1 MFSLRKEK
9 QPFIIVL
16 LLFLS
21 FTSSSQEEEGKW
33 TPEDIIHSEFMQ
45 SSVFSPDHQM
55 VVWSKRRSVKEKD
68 AFVSDLYLTRLN
80 NKTKGKFRTV
90 RLTNADENDSS
101 PVFSKDGELIYF
113 QSGREKGKKL
123 WSISIFGGEPTA
135 VATFANG
142 ISNMKW
148 LNDSTFAYVAYE
160 GKSRFELENEKTKD
174 NTVVVEDTVYWK
186 RNRLYA
192 YHLKDKKSTRLTNNH
207 FPLSTYQVSHNGQ
220 WLVYRTNQHP
230 SFASDANP
238 DPKYYLKDLNS
249 GQTQEILQGMQTP
262 GNFQFTADDQ
272 GFYFSA
278 TTSSNPEWNGAGIE
292 QLYYFNLAA
301 KAYDKVDL
309 QWDWGFEGSYEVLG
323 QDALVSLA
331 NGPLNRLAFYK
342 KSSTGNTWT
351 KSDVQLGE
359 KAQHVWVSA
368 VSDDAKKVTFE
379 HSTASQLPKYYVADI
394 QETGNSVSFA
404 NQEEVISLNKK
415 LKKKP
420 ITRSEIMRWKGYE
433 GEEVNGILYYPENY
447 EAGKKYPL
455 VLSIHGGPSGV
466 DQDRWRERWST
477 YPQILAQ
484 RGAFVLKP
492 NYHGSS
498 HHGLAFV
505 ESIKKNYYTPELEDI
520 TKGLAVLADKGM
532 IDMDQL
538 GVMGWSNGAILA
550 TMLTV
555 RYPDM
560 FKVACPGAGDV
571 NWTSDFG
578 TCRFGVSFDQS
589 YFGGAPWDN
598 VGGKTYNEAYITQSP
613 LFEMEKVKT
622 PTIIFHG
629 SEDRAVPRDQG
640 WEYYRSLQQIDQT
653 PVRFLW
659 FPGQPHG
666 LRKVTHQLRK
676 MKEEIAWIDEYLFK
690 KANTKNPTFK
700 KDSPLALL
708 MKKEKA
714 AKVGTIYGISKAKA
728 IVPEVVAVKKD
739 SISIG
744 RFEVTHAQFAT
755 FNTQHTF
762 LPEQANFPV
771 RVGFDQAQAYLKWLS
786 ELTGETYR
794 LPNAKEATALHKKAH
809 KAGSKENTLK
819 YWAGYSL
826 TANEVPLFRQKLSE
840 GKSDLWLEAGQFEP
854 VKMGAAELY
863 DLGGNVAE
871 YQADGTSYGYSAYDF
886 VDPHDT
892 SANTGKGHI
901 GFRVVKE

>member
-1 MFSLRKEK
+1 MFSLRKSK
-9 QPFIIVL
+9 PYFVFGL
-16 LLFLS
+16 LLLWS
-21 FTSSSQEEEGKW
+21 FTGFSQEEEGKW

-45 SSVFSPDHQM
+45 SPVFSPDHQM

-80 NKTKGKFRTV
+80 DKKKGQFRTV

-101 PVFSKDGELIYF
+101 PVFSRDGELIYF
-113 QSGREKGKKL
+113 RSGREKGKKL
-123 WSISIFGGEPTA
+123 WSISVFGGEPTA
-135 VATFANG
+135 VATFEHG

-148 LNDSTFAYVAYE
+148 LNDSTFAYVSYE

-192 YHLKDKKSTRLTNNH
+192 YHLKEKKSTRLTNNH
-207 FPLSTYQVSHNGQ
+207 FPLSTYQVSHDGQ
-220 WLVYRTNQHP
+220 WLVYRTTQHP

-249 GQTQEILQGMQTP
+249 GQTQEVLQGLQTP
-262 GNFQFTADDQ
+262 GNFQFTADDT
-272 GFYFSA
+272 GFYFSS

-292 QLYYFNLAA
+292 QLYYFDLAE

-323 QDALVSLA
+323 QDVLVSLA
-331 NGPLNRLAFYK
+331 DGPLNRLAFYK
-342 KSSTGNTWT
+342 KSTTGKTWT
-351 KSDVQLGE
+351 KSAMQLGE
-359 KAQHVWVSA
+359 MAQHVWVSA
-368 VSDDAKKVTFE
+368 VSEDAQKVIFE

-394 QETGNSVSFA
+394 QQTGPGISFT
-404 NQEEVISLNKK
+404 NQAEVIGLNKK
-415 LKKKP
+415 LKNKP
-420 ITRSEIMRWKGYE
+420 ITKSEIMRWKGYK
-433 GEEVNGILYYPENY
+433 GEDVNGILYYPENY
-447 EAGKKYPL
+447 ETGKKYPL

-676 MKEEIAWIDEYLFK
+676 MKEEIAWIDEYLFQ
-690 KANTKNPTFK
+690 KANTVNPTFK

-714 AKVGTIYGISKAKA
+714 AKVGAAYGLNKAKA
-728 IVPEVVAVKKD
+728 LIPEVVSVKKD

-744 RFEVTHAQFAT
+744 RFEVTNAQFAT
-755 FNTQHTF
+755 FDEKHSF

-771 RVGFDQAQAYLKWLS
+771 RVSFAQAQAYTKWLS
-786 ELTGETYR
+786 TTTGETYR
-794 LPNAKEATALHKKAH
+794 LPNAKEAVALHKKAH
-809 KAGSKENTLK
+809 KAGGKENTLR
-819 YWAGYSL
+819 YWAGYGL
-826 TANEVPLFRQKLSE
+826 TANEVSLFRKKLAE
-840 GKSDLWLEAGQFEP
+840 GKSALWLAAGQFEA
-854 VKMGAAELY
+854 VKMGTAELY

-892 SANTGKGHI
+892 SVKTDPGHI